1 MVHLLDAERSRRKSF
16 TKHPRYLSRGPGNGA
31 SSLALSRPEGARFT
45 AGLTG
50 DLGLVRRFRI
60 VRALAQRLWIIPS
73 LGVLAGIALSLV
85 TIAIDRRNENGLLA
99 QSIVGN
105 GADAQSMLTTIAT
118 AVVTL
123 TSVVLTVTL
132 VAVQLAMGQFSP
144 RIVRA
149 LLDDRGDQFAI
160 AVFGATFTFAI
171 FSLRAVDTGPGGEAV
186 PGLTVLTALALAV
199 ASSIALFVFVNHAG
213 QQLRVGALVDLV
225 GDELRDQLERR
236 FPRAPV
242 RPEDASVLLS
252 YRPGNII
259 HYDRDGLVAE
269 ARRAGCTLELVPMMG
284 DFVTRGAPLVR
295 VEGDGSHLDRE
306 RVRGLI
312 VLDNERTHRDDPAYG
327 FRKLVDVAQRAL
339 GTSSNDATTA
349 VQVVNR
355 LHDCLRGIANRPIPN
370 GHIRDEDDELRLI
383 ERVLD
388 WDGYVRLA
396 FDEIR
401 LAAGGYPQ
409 VTRRLEAA
417 LDDLKTVAPRER
429 QAALDRQLRLLASG
443 VGRSLEDEDDRRA
456 ALVADQQGI
465 GSGADIATR

>member
-1 MVHLLDAERSRRKSF
+1 MA
-16 TKHPRYLSRGPGNGA
+16 A
-31 SSLALSRPEGARFT
+31 M
-45 AGLTG
+45 
-50 DLGLVRRFRI
+50 RRFRI
-60 VRALAQRLWIIPS
+60 VHALAQRLWIIPS

-85 TIAIDRRNENGLLA
+85 TVAIDRRNENGLLA

-105 GADAQSMLTTIAT
+105 ATDAQSILTTIAT

-123 TSVVLTVTL
+123 TSIVLTVTL

-160 AVFGATFTFAI
+160 AVFGATFTFSV
-171 FSLRAVDTGPGGEAV
+171 FSLRAIETGPGGEAV
-186 PGLTVLTALALAV
+186 PGLTVLTALALAA
-199 ASSIALFVFVNHAG
+199 ASSFALLVFVHHAA
-213 QQLRVGALVDLV
+213 QQLRVGTLVDLV
-225 GDELRDQLERR
+225 GNELRAQLERR
-236 FPRAPV
+236 FPPEPGLR
-242 RPEDASVLLS
+242 EDASVLLS
-252 YRPGNII
+252 RRAGNVI
-259 HYDRDGLVAE
+259 HCDRDALVAE
-269 ARRAGCTLELVPMMG
+269 ARRVGCTLELVPMMG

-295 VEGDGSHLDRE
+295 VQGDGARLDRE
-306 RVRGLI
+306 RVRRLI
-312 VLDNERTHRDDPAYG
+312 AIDNERTHTDDPAYG

-349 VQVVNR
+349 VQLVNR
-355 LHDCLRGIANRPIPN
+355 LHDCLRQIADRPFPN
-370 GHIRDEDDELRLI
+370 GHVRDEDDELRLI

-417 LDDLKTVAPRER
+417 LTDLKRVAPEDR
-429 QAALDRQLRLLASG
+429 QPALDRQLRLLAGG
-443 VGRSLEDEDDRRA
+443 VARALEDEDDRRA
-456 ALVADQQGI
+456 ALVADAQGI
-465 GSGADIATR
+465 GSGVDVAIR

>member
-1 MVHLLDAERSRRKSF
+1 M
-16 TKHPRYLSRGPGNGA
+16 
-31 SSLALSRPEGARFT
+31 
-45 AGLTG
+45 
-50 DLGLVRRFRI
+50 RRFRI
-60 VRALAQRLWIIPS
+60 VHALAQRLWIIPS
-73 LGVLAGIALSLV
+73 LGVVTGIVLSLV
-85 TIAIDRRNENGLLA
+85 TVAIDRRNENGLLS

-105 GADAQSMLTTIAT
+105 GTDAQSILTTIAT

-149 LLDDRGDQFAI
+149 LLDDRGDQLAI
-160 AVFGATFTFAI
+160 AIFGATFTFAI
-171 FSLRAVDTGPGGEAV
+171 FSLRAIDTGPGGKAV
-186 PGLTVLTALALAV
+186 PGVTMLTALALTA
-199 ASSIALFVFVNHAG
+199 ASAFALFVFVHHVG

-225 GDELRDQLERR
+225 GDELRGQLERR
-236 FPRAPV
+236 FPPAPAL
-242 RPEDASVLLS
+242 REDASLLLS
-252 YRPGNII
+252 RRAGNVI
-259 HYDRDGLVAE
+259 YCDRDALVAE

-295 VEGDGSHLDRE
+295 VQGDGARLDRE
-306 RVRGLI
+306 RVRRLI
-312 VLDNERTHRDDPAYG
+312 ALDDERTHGGDAAYG

-339 GTSSNDATTA
+339 GTASNDATTA
-349 VQVVNR
+349 VQVINR
-355 LHDCLRGIANRPIPN
+355 LHDCLRGIADRPFPN
-370 GHIRDEDDELRLI
+370 GHLRDEDDELRLI

-417 LDDLKTVAPRER
+417 LVDLKTIAPAER
-429 QAALDRQLRLLASG
+429 QHSLDRQLRLLADA
-443 VGRSLEDEDDRRA
+443 VTRDLDDDDRDA
-456 ALVADQQGI
+456 ALVPDQQGI
-465 GSGADIATR
+465 GSGADVTIS

>member
-1 MVHLLDAERSRRKSF
+1 M
-16 TKHPRYLSRGPGNGA
+16 
-31 SSLALSRPEGARFT
+31 
-45 AGLTG
+45 
-50 DLGLVRRFRI
+50 RRFRI
-60 VRALAQRLWIIPS
+60 LHALSQRLWIIPS
-73 LGVLAGIALSLV
+73 LGVLAGIVLSLV
-85 TIAIDRRNENGLLA
+85 TVAIDRRNENGLLS

-105 GADAQSMLTTIAT
+105 AADAQSILTTIAT

-123 TSVVLTVTL
+123 TSIVLTVTL

-160 AVFGATFTFAI
+160 AVFGATFTFSV
-171 FSLRAVDTGPGGEAV
+171 FSLRAIDTGPGGAAV
-186 PGLTVLTALALAV
+186 PGVTVLTALALAA
-199 ASSIALFVFVNHAG
+199 ASAFALLLFAHHAA
-213 QQLRVGALVDLV
+213 QQLRVGTLIDLV
-225 GDELRDQLERR
+225 GDELRGQLERR
-236 FPRAPV
+236 FPPGPDGR
-242 RPEDASVLLS
+242 EDASVLLS
-252 YRPGNII
+252 RRSGNLI
-259 HYDRDGLVAE
+259 HCDRDALVAE

-284 DFVTRGAPLVR
+284 DFVIRGAPLVR
-295 VEGDGSHLDRE
+295 VQGDGARLDRE
-306 RVRGLI
+306 RVQQLI
-312 VLDNERTHRDDPAYG
+312 ALDSERTHSDDPAYG

-355 LHDCLRGIANRPIPN
+355 LQDCLRQIADRPFPN
-370 GHIRDEDDELRLI
+370 GHVRDEDDELRLI

-417 LDDLKTVAPRER
+417 LADLKTVAPARR
-429 QAALDRQLRLLASG
+429 QAALDRQLRLLERGVASA
-443 VGRSLEDEDDRRA
+443 LEDEDDRRA
-456 ALVADQQGI
+456 ALVADAQGI
-465 GSGADIATR
+465 GSGADVAIR

>member
-1 MVHLLDAERSRRKSF
+1 M
-16 TKHPRYLSRGPGNGA
+16 
-31 SSLALSRPEGARFT
+31 
-45 AGLTG
+45 
-50 DLGLVRRFRI
+50 RRFRI
-60 VRALAQRLWIIPS
+60 VHALAQRLWVIPS
-73 LGVLAGIALSLV
+73 LGLVAGMLLSLV
-85 TIAIDRRNENGLLA
+85 TVAIDRRHQNGLLS

-105 GADAQSMLTTIAT
+105 GADAQAILTSIAT
-118 AVVTL
+118 SVVTL
-123 TSVVLTVTL
+123 TSMVLTVTL

-160 AVFGATFTFAI
+160 AIFGATFTFTI
-171 FSLRAVDTGPGGEAV
+171 FSLRAIDTGPGGEAV
-186 PGLTVLTALALAV
+186 PGVTVLTGLALAA
-199 ASSIALFVFVNHAG
+199 ASAFALFFFVHHAG
-213 QQLRVGALVDLV
+213 QQLRVGSLVDLV
-225 GDELRDQLERR
+225 GDELRRELDRR
-236 FPRAPV
+236 YPPAQGRRENP
-242 RPEDASVLLS
+242 SLLLS
-252 YRPGNII
+252 RHAGNVI
-259 HYDRDGLVAE
+259 HCDRDALVAE

-295 VEGDGSHLDRE
+295 VQGDGARLDRE

-312 VLDNERTHRDDPAYG
+312 ALDNERTHRGDPAYG

-349 VQVVNR
+349 VQVINR
-355 LHDCLRGIANRPIPN
+355 LQDCLCQIADRPFPN
-370 GHIRDEDDELRLI
+370 GHLRDEDDELRLI

-417 LDDLKTVAPRER
+417 LDDLKTIAPPER
-429 QAALDRQLRLLASG
+429 QPALDRQLRLLADAVS
-443 VGRSLEDEDDRRA
+443 RDLDDDDRDA
-456 ALVADQQGI
+456 ALVPDAQGI
-465 GSGADIATR
+465 GSGADITIS

>member
-1 MVHLLDAERSRRKSF
+1 M
-16 TKHPRYLSRGPGNGA
+16 
-31 SSLALSRPEGARFT
+31 
-45 AGLTG
+45 
-50 DLGLVRRFRI
+50 RRFRI
-60 VRALAQRLWIIPS
+60 VHALSQRLWIIPS
-73 LGVLAGIALSLV
+73 LGVVAGIVLSLV
-85 TIAIDRRNENGLLA
+85 TVAIDRRNENGLLS

-105 GADAQSMLTTIAT
+105 GADAQAILTTIAT
-118 AVVTL
+118 SVVTL
-123 TSVVLTVTL
+123 TSMVLTVTL

-186 PGLTVLTALALAV
+186 PGVTVLTALALAT
-199 ASSIALFVFVNHAG
+199 ASAFALFFFVHHAS

-225 GDELRDQLERR
+225 GDELRGQLERR
-236 FPRAPV
+236 FPAGPSLR
-242 RPEDASVLLS
+242 EDASVLLS
-252 YRPGNII
+252 RRAGNVI
-259 HYDRDGLVAE
+259 HCDRDALVAE

-284 DFVTRGAPLVR
+284 DFVVRGAPLVR
-295 VEGDGSHLDRE
+295 VQGDGARLDRE
-306 RVRGLI
+306 RVRQLI
-312 VLDNERTHRDDPAYG
+312 AFDNERTHVDDPAYG

-355 LHDCLRGIANRPIPN
+355 LHDCLRQIADRPFPN

-388 WDGYVRLA
+388 WEGYVRLA

-417 LDDLKTVAPRER
+417 LADLKAVAPAER
-429 QAALDRQLRLLASG
+429 QPALDRQLCLLERG
-443 VGRSLEDEDDRRA
+443 VARALDDEEDRRA
-456 ALVADQQGI
+456 ALVADAQGI
-465 GSGADIATR
+465 GSGADIAIR